1 MNNKIT
7 FPKLAALL
15 AEKSGRSK
23 RFSEDFLR
31 EMFMV
36 ISEQLEAGDSVKVK
50 GFGTFRLSRV
60 EPRKSVDVTTG
71 QPMEI
76 SGHSKVVFTPSK
88 ELAEAVNAPFE
99 AFTSIEIADDVDIA
113 SLDIEDGDSN
123 IELSQDIELIA
134 QEPDTTATTEPAVR
148 EPEPQLSDMTQVTD
162 LDQTSEFGKDPALDL
177 SSVVEELPEVAE
189 KSVISNPVAVD
200 SDVEKPEYVEESY
213 SEPQWNQS
221 NDDAFDDDYHYY
233 PKSNWKRNALICA
246 CCAIGAVMI
255 TFVVWNLLT
264 RPDFSHLK
272 QSEDLVQNKVVDDET
287 FVKEASM
294 VIDDIV
300 IDADSLNS
308 GNLEE
313 SDLAVEEEVAQ
324 VAETVPTVPS
334 DVVVYDTIGKKRYLT
349 TMAKDHY
356 GNNKLWPYIYEEN
369 KTRIGHP
376 DKIRPGTPI
385 IIPDLRKYGV
395 DPSNPDDIVKA
406 NRLGVE
412 IYARYNKSI

>member
-31 EMFMV
+31 EMFAV
-36 ISEQLEAGDSVKVK
+36 ISEQLESGDSVKVK

-123 IELSQDIELIA
+123 IELSQDIELLD
-134 QEPDTTATTEPAVR
+134 QEPDTPASTDPIVR
-148 EPEPQLSDMTQVTD
+148 EPDLQSSYSAQLPD
-162 LDQTSEFGKDPALDL
+162 LDQTSEFGTVPALEL
-177 SSVVEELPEVAE
+177 SSVVEEMPDVAQD
-189 KSVISNPVAVD
+189 SVISTPAVVD
-200 SDVEKPEYVEESY
+200 SDFEKPEYVEESY
-213 SEPQWNQS
+213 GEPEWNES
-221 NDDAFDDDYHYY
+221 HNDAFDEDYHYN

-246 CCAIGAVMI
+246 CCAVGAVVI

-264 RPDFSHLK
+264 RPDFSQLK
-272 QSEDLVQNKVVDDET
+272 QSEDLAQNKVIEDET

-294 VIDDIV
+294 VIEDMV

-308 GNLEE
+308 GNPEE
-313 SDLAVEEEVAQ
+313 SDLSMEEQ
-324 VAETVPTVPS
+324 VASVDEAVPTVPS